1 MGRSGLYAVNL
12 VRAATTAPKPHN
24 GAPVWPVTIADRH
37 PLSSF
42 KTDALSGRIRVPG
55 DKSISH
61 RALIFGALA
70 LGRTTIDGLLQSS
83 DVIATAD
90 AVRALGA
97 KIEQLGEGRWQ
108 VTGCGTGGLIQ
119 PNAALDFGNSGTGT
133 RLMMG
138 VIAGHNIEVLIE
150 GDHSLSKRP
159 MGRVLTPL
167 QQMGL
172 EVIEPDRSTL
182 PLTVRGTPDP
192 LPISYTLP
200 VASAQVKSAILL
212 AALMG
217 QGTTTVIEPQPTRDH
232 TERLLKAFGAN
243 INVSDLPGG
252 NGGRHIEMTGPHE
265 LAGQSINVPGDPSS
279 AAFLIAAAI
288 LVPGSEITIE
298 GVLINP
304 ARVGLFETLK
314 EMGADITLQNQRE
327 AGGEPV
333 ADICARSSKLKGV
346 TVPATR
352 APSMIDEYPILAVLA
367 AFATGTTLM
376 LGLGELKVKESNRLS
391 ATADGLKA
399 NGVVVEVG
407 DDNLTVH
414 GMDNVPGGGL
424 VTTHLDHRLAMA
436 FLVMGLASENP
447 VTVDDVTMINTS
459 FPEFRGLMAEVGG
472 RLGLVDE
479 GTAS

>member
-1 MGRSGLYAVNL
+1 
-12 VRAATTAPKPHN
+12 
-24 GAPVWPVTIADRH
+24 VTIADPL
-37 PLSSF
+37 PLSSN
-42 KTDALSGRIRVPG
+42 KADALSGRIRVPG

-70 LGRTTIDGLLQSS
+70 LGRTTIDGLLESS

-97 KIEQLGEGRWQ
+97 KAEQLGKGHWQ
-108 VTGCGTGGLIQ
+108 VTGCGTGGLVAPKTAI
-119 PNAALDFGNSGTGT
+119 DFGNSGTGT

-138 VIAGHNIEVLIE
+138 VIAGHDIEVRLQ

-172 EVIEPDRSTL
+172 EVIEPDRTML
-182 PLTVRGTPDP
+182 PLTVRGASDP

-200 VASAQVKSAILL
+200 VASAQVKSAVLL

-217 QGTTTVIEPQPTRDH
+217 QGTTTVIEPIPTRDH

-243 INVSDLPGG
+243 ITVSDLPDGR
-252 NGGRHIEMTGPHE
+252 GGRLIEMTGPHD
-265 LAGQSINVPGDPSS
+265 LVGQSITVPGDPSS

-288 LVPGSEITIE
+288 LVPNSEITIE

-304 ARVGLFETLK
+304 ARAGLFETLK
-314 EMGADITLQNQRE
+314 EMGADISLQNKRE
-327 AGGEPV
+327 TGGEPV

-346 TVPATR
+346 TVPAAR

-367 AFATGTTLM
+367 AFATGTTTM
-376 LGLGELKVKESNRLS
+376 LGLGELKVKESDRLT

-399 NGVVVEVG
+399 NGVEVAVG
-407 DDNLTVH
+407 EDSLTVH
-414 GMDNVPGGGL
+414 GTDTVPGGGV

-436 FLVMGLASENP
+436 FLVMGLASAAP
-447 VTVDDVTMINTS
+447 VTVDDVTMIDTS
-459 FPEFRGLMAEVGG
+459 FPEFQGLMADVGA
-472 RLGLVDE
+472 RLGPVELGPGDE
-479 GTAS
+479 GQAT

>member
-1 MGRSGLYAVNL
+1 MGGRCGLYAANL
-12 VRAATTAPKPHN
+12 IIAENEAPKPHD
-24 GAPVWPVTIADRH
+24 GAPVWPVTPADHH
-37 PLSSF
+37 PLSSS
-42 KTDALSGRIRVPG
+42 KSDALSGRIRVPG

-70 LGRTTIDGLLQSS
+70 LGHTDIEGLLESS

-97 KIEQLGEGRWQ
+97 KIEPLGEGRWK
-108 VTGCGTGGLIQ
+108 VTGCGVGGLVAPDGAI
-119 PNAALDFGNSGTGT
+119 DFGNSGTGT

-138 VIAGHNIEVLIE
+138 VIAGHDIEVRME

-172 EVIEPDRSTL
+172 EVIEPDQATL
-182 PLTVRGTPDP
+182 PITVRGTADP
-192 LPISYTLP
+192 LPITYTLP

-217 QGTTTVIEPQPTRDH
+217 QGRTTVIEPVPTRDH
-232 TERLLKAFGAN
+232 TERLLQAFGAN
-243 INVSDLPGG
+243 IKISDLNDGQ
-252 NGGRHIEMTGPHE
+252 GGRQIEMTGPHE
-265 LAGQSINVPGDPSS
+265 LDGQSITVPGDPSS

-288 LVPGSEITIE
+288 LVPNSEITIE

-314 EMGADITLQNQRE
+314 EMGADITLHNQRE

-333 ADICARSSKLKGV
+333 ADICARSSKLSGV
-346 TVPATR
+346 TVPAER

-367 AFATGTTLM
+367 AFASGTTTM
-376 LGLGELKVKESNRLS
+376 LGLGELKVKESDRLS

-399 NGVVVEVG
+399 NGVRVAVG
-407 DDNLTVH
+407 EDSLTVH
-414 GMDNVPGGGL
+414 GMDTVPGGGL
-424 VTTHLDHRLAMA
+424 VATHLDHRLAMA
-436 FLVMGLASENP
+436 FLVMGLASERA
-447 VTVDDVTMINTS
+447 VTVDDITMINTS
-459 FPEFRGLMAEVGG
+459 FPEFRGLLTEVGG
-472 RLGLVDE
+472 KLGETGVA
-479 GTAS
+479 GS